1 MPQSSSHA
9 SSWAERNSVSLLTQT
24 EHSYLKSH
32 TLVITYPGLHGIQYL
47 LCTVGKM
54 IRAPALPNL
63 SAGTTSHLLEHIRK
77 VNSRGL
83 GKKKVE
89 KNVKK
94 KNNFFFFF
102 SHLKFSTTLKLS
114 SSEASAAEQH
124 NLTLLSHLRKCQ
136 TGAVL
141 PFCRKQKG

>member
-9 SSWAERNSVSLLTQT
+9 SSWAQRNSISLLTQT

-63 SAGTTSHLLEHIRK
+63 SAGTTGHLLEHIRK

-83 GKKKVE
+83 GKKK
-89 KNVKK
+89 KSGKKCKK
-94 KNNFFFFF
+94 KIFFF